1 MESIWAGKQRLYS
14 KICNQPGY
22 IPPDAYNSTGPIVWD
37 TPIPFDEYALPTF
50 PVDALPEVI
59 RRYVLAVAEST
70 QTSVDMAAVEALGV
84 VSLCSQGKY
93 FIRGNADWTEPLNT
107 YAVVILPP
115 AERKSSVLSMMIH
128 PVEVYENWKTNG
140 AVRKSSKAKW
150 N

>member
-1 MESIWAGKQRLYS
+1 M
-14 KICNQPGY
+14 
-22 IPPDAYNSTGPIVWD
+22 
-37 TPIPFDEYALPTF
+37 
-50 PVDALPEVI
+50 DALPEVI

-128 PVEVYENWKTNG
+128 PVEVYEKLENERRSPKIVQSQMELSKLEKEKRSLVERHPR
-140 AVRKSSKAKW
+140 AKQPRKISKARPKK
-150 N
+150 